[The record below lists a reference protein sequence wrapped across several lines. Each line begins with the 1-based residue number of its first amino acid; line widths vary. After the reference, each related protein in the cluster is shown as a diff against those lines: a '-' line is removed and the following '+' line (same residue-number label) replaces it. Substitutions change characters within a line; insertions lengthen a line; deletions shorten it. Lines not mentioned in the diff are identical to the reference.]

1 MIKQPQQGGEIKKK
15 SEQLN
20 ALNQH
25 CKSIES
31 IIFSIAAE
39 YNGDSSEKDKEQ
51 FNRIGKHIEKLSKSL
66 TKEEFSFFK
75 KKISLYAF
83 ENKSIY
89 RIITSI
95 KPASCSEKEQK
106 EFRERIKTSAQKFS
120 DSDEEF
126 EKILKLIKIYS
137 KLNDNPRASR
147 ESQEIFEVISE
158 DTPLYCRTS
167 VKAENL
173 ILKTISQREERK
185 KPEISR

>member
-1 MIKQPQQGGEIKKK
+1 MNKQPQQEGEIKKK

-20 ALNQH
+20 VLNQH

-31 IIFSIAAE
+31 IIFTIAAE

-51 FNRIGKHIEKLSKSL
+51 FSRIGKHIEKLSKSL

-75 KKISLYAF
+75 KKISRYAL
-83 ENKSIY
+83 EYRSIY
-89 RIITSI
+89 HIITSI

-147 ESQEIFEVISE
+147 ESQETFEVISE

-173 ILKTISQREERK
+173 ILKAISQREERK
-185 KPEISR
+185 NTEISR